1 MQRHKLFRI
10 TKFEIVGAYTLR
22 ICFDDGSEQT
32 IDFLPVLHG
41 PVFGPLR
48 DKELFEQVQLIDY
61 AGCLE
66 WPTGADFDPETLR
79 NWPDYKDAI
88 IARRQ
93 SQLRP
98 ENVPV

>member
-1 MQRHKLFRI
+1 MQRHQIFRV
-10 TKFEIVGAYTLR
+10 TKFEIVGDYTLH

-48 DKELFEQVQLIDY
+48 EKRVFAQVRLIDY

-66 WPTGADFDPETLR
+66 WPNGADFDPETLR
-79 NWPDYKDAI
+79 HWPLYKDSI
-88 IARRQ
+88 IANRQ
-93 SQLRP
+93 IFLEPAQ
-98 ENVPV
+98 

>member
-1 MQRHKLFRI
+1 M
-10 TKFEIVGAYTLR
+10 VGAYTLR

-32 IDFLPVLHG
+32 IDFLPVLYG

-48 DKELFEQVQLIDY
+48 DKELFEQVQLSDY

-88 IARRQ
+88 IDRRQ
-93 SQLRP
+93 SQWRS